1 VNRILLVRSI
11 AVKSSFFRDLTLYA
25 LLVGSLVAEV
35 RDNIVGDIGVVVFV
49 GSTGDVLPSDEM
61 GFVENTKFVDP
72 VDSVLNGV
80 VVTAPLEDYT
90 LVP

>member
-1 VNRILLVRSI
+1 M
-11 AVKSSFFRDLTLYA
+11 YA